1 LAVINALADDAAAKT
16 QGKGFVP
23 YRNSKLTR
31 VLQQSLGAAHC
42 RALSRLRRPGQAC
55 SERFLLPLVRFACA
69 RFDHNTQA
77 ADTPASFLAAAVARA

>member
-1 LAVINALADDAAAKT
+1 VINALADDAAAKT

-42 RALSRLRRPGQAC
+42 RAFQGYAGQARLAASVSCFHLSGLLVRDSIITHRRPTRRRR
-55 SERFLLPLVRFACA
+55 S
-69 RFDHNTQA
+69 
-77 ADTPASFLAAAVARA
+77 